1 MYESSI
7 GKFRYLLVYTL
18 PLLAI
23 ISFNSHGIW
32 SYLPVLEAFVLIP
45 IIELITNPNATNLTQ
60 QNRLKIKDNRFYL
73 WILRLSVPVQ
83 LFCGI
88 YMLYQIDGNLHIT
101 TRIGRILSYGILCGV
116 IGINIAHEL
125 GHKTNRID
133 QFLAK
138 ILLTTTL
145 YTHFYLEHNFGHHKN
160 VATTEDSSTARKGE
174 WVYLFWIRSI
184 VMSYANAWR
193 IAVKRSN
200 KNILKNE
207 MVYYTLIQITL
218 VLLIY
223 VSFGGKTLLG
233 FFGAS
238 ITGWL
243 LLETVQY
250 VEHYGL
256 VRKKSSAYRYENV
269 KPRHSW
275 NSNHIWGRAILFE
288 LSRHSDHHY
297 LPNKE
302 YPLLDHHDESPQL
315 PTGYPGMMLL
325 SLIPPL
331 YMRII
336 HQKIP

>member
-1 MYESSI
+1 MSTM

-23 ISFNSHGIW
+23 ISFNSYGIW
-32 SYLPVLEAFVLIP
+32 AYLPVLEAFVLIP
-45 IIELITNPNATNLTQ
+45 IIELITNPNAMNLTQ
-60 QNRLKIKDNRFYL
+60 ENRLKVKANEFYL

-88 YMLYQIDGNLHIT
+88 YMLYHIDAALDIT
-101 TRIGRILSYGILCGV
+101 TKIGRILSYGILCGV
-116 IGINIAHEL
+116 MGINIAHEL
-125 GHKTNRID
+125 GHKQNRID

-138 ILLTTTL
+138 VLLTTTL

-160 VATTEDSSTARKGE
+160 VGTPEDSSTARKGE

-184 VMSYANAWR
+184 VMSYVNAWR
-193 IAVKRSN
+193 IGIKRSK
-200 KNILKNE
+200 KNMLKNE
-207 MVYYTLIQITL
+207 MVYYTLIQLTL
-218 VLLIY
+218 LLVIY
-223 VSFGGKTLLG
+223 MSFGGSVLLG
-233 FFGAS
+233 FVGAS

-250 VEHYGL
+250 IEHYGL
-256 VRKKSSAYRYENV
+256 VRKKSSTYRYENMT
-269 KPRHSW
+269 PRHSW
-275 NSNHIWGRAILFE
+275 NSNHILGRAILFE

-302 YPLLDHHDESPQL
+302 YSLLDHHDESPQL

-336 HQKIP
+336 HARIYN